1 MSLSKRDR
9 ANLSEAIA
17 SALIPVLE
25 QLEVSK
31 PEASKPEPTCSN
43 HMAAW
48 SSNELNALRANFKS
62 FICQQANSH
71 GRTNLSIVHK
81 LRNILS
87 EPF

>member
-1 MSLSKRDR
+1 MSLSKRDI

-31 PEASKPEPTCSN
+31 PESSCSN

-62 FICQQANSH
+62 FICQQAKSH
-71 GRTNLSIVHK
+71 GRTNLSIAHK